1 MCAEGSGHADGK
13 GELRRREVR
22 VRVLSG
28 QVTIS
33 YLLFLPF
40 TSPLPPPPSFSLPPP
55 SLPLLPSFSLP
66 SFSLPPP
73 SLPLSLPPLPPLC
86 QDIVPRSTSNG
97 ALELFVP
104 PSKVE
109 QAKAEAES
117 LPKLT
122 LTKLDTQWLQV
133 RCLVL
138 KMEKL
143 SPVCVTF

>member
-1 MCAEGSGHADGK
+1 M
-13 GELRRREVR
+13 
-22 VRVLSG
+22 LSG

-40 TSPLPPPPSFSLPPP
+40 TSPSPLPP
-55 SLPLLPSFSLP
+55 
-66 SFSLPPP
+66 
-73 SLPLSLPPLPPLC
+73 PPLC